1 MLRPDLANSAL
12 NDETPSG
19 DVNGPR
25 LKKPEI
31 TYDLPYLAAILAEH
45 GGGIVCGDLA
55 LDLVLNEIVQQTR
68 LATGATGA
76 AIALIRNNKMACR
89 ATIGSNSPDLGV
101 HLDPE
106 SGLSGACVQ
115 SAAVQICGDT
125 EIDDRVDTEACR
137 QLGVRS
143 ILVLPLLDNSRLIG
157 IFEILSPLPN
167 AFGEREVQTLQ
178 ALARRI
184 IHLTHEAE
192 EATKPIPLADN
203 PSSLF
208 ASPQISQSKTPTA
221 QPAMAALFNTKK
233 PTEQDPG
240 GVTRRRRD
248 PLAEV
253 LSALLVG
260 FVLLLGWML
269 GRSTWRNLPLSKI
282 RANSSKGHNPALQQ
296 PQAVSPPVKQAE
308 NNNSKER
315 TVIAST
321 AKRSMRTTGGASK
334 ETPPPGALVIYQNG
348 KVIFWAPP
356 ATQESDTDTIQE
368 HAESQPTPSP
378 DQIVHRALKMESAK
392 PKLLQVSPEVAA
404 SRLIRRVDPQ
414 YPTGAREQPVRGVVV
429 LQAWIGI
436 DGYVGKLKLMSGDL
450 RLAGAAIGAVR
461 QWQYQPYYVNGR
473 AVDVQTEITINFTV
487 P

>member
-31 TYDLPYLAAILAEH
+31 TSDLPYLAAILAEH
-45 GGGIVCGDLA
+45 GGGIVSAELA
-55 LDLVLNEIVQQTR
+55 LDLVLNEIVQQAR

-76 AIALIRNNKMACR
+76 AIALIRDHEMVCR
-89 ATIGSNSPDLGV
+89 ATIGTNSPDLGM
-101 HLDPE
+101 HLDTK

-125 EIDDRVDTEACR
+125 ETDDRVDTEVCR

-143 ILVLPLLDNSRLIG
+143 ILVLPLLDNSKGIG
-157 IFEILSPLPN
+157 VFEILSPLPN

-184 IHLTHEAE
+184 IHSTHEAS
-192 EATKPIPLADN
+192 EATKPIPLQGN
-203 PSSLF
+203 LSSF
-208 ASPQISQSKTPTA
+208 SASQQISQSKAPVT
-221 QPAMAALFNTKK
+221 QPAMGALLVGK
-233 PTEQDPG
+233 EQKEQ
-240 GVTRRRRD
+240 VLKAVRRRRD
-248 PLAEV
+248 PLTEV
-253 LSALLVG
+253 LAALVVG
-260 FVLLLGWML
+260 FVLLLGWRL
-269 GRSTWRNLPLSKI
+269 GRSTWRNFPLSGVRVNGS
-282 RANSSKGHNPALQQ
+282 RAHNQALPQ
-296 PQAVSPPVKQAE
+296 PRAVSAPVKQSD

-321 AKRSMRTTGGASK
+321 AKRSVRTTSGEPK
-334 ETPPPGALVIYQNG
+334 ETPPPGALVVYQNG

-356 ATQESDTDTIQE
+356 ATAESDTRTIQE
-368 HAESQPTPSP
+368 RADSPATPSP
-378 DQIVHRALKMESAK
+378 DQIVNRALKTESAK

-404 SRLIRRVDPQ
+404 SRLIHRVDPQ
-414 YPTGAREQPVRGVVV
+414 PPKAAGEQGVQGVVV
-429 LQAWIGI
+429 LQAWIGA

-450 RLAGAAIGAVR
+450 RLAEAAIEAVR
-461 QWQYQPYYVNGR
+461 QWQYQPYYVNGQ
-473 AVDVQTEITINFTV
+473 AVEVQTMITINFTNL
-487 P
+487 